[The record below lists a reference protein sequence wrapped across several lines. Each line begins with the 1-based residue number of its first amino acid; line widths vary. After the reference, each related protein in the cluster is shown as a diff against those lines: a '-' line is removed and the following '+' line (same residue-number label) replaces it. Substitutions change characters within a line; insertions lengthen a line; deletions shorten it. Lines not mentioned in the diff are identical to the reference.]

1 MQQRQ
6 SHIAIKPRLLENSR
20 TKVINFSTKKYSKG
34 TYYQHMYVEY
44 IEIYILWN
52 PKLCLSKWSE

>member
-6 SHIAIKPRLLENSR
+6 SHIVIKPRLLENSQ

-34 TYYQHMYVEY
+34 TYYQHMYMEY
-44 IEIYILWN
+44 IEIYIL
-52 PKLCLSKWSE
+52 